1 MKKKIS
7 LLGLILILVLS
18 FTGCGKSETTEY
30 DQVTLEQ
37 YAEFVVQNFE
47 AMTTEQLDSFSD
59 MRDLQLDTQLMNVGL
74 PVDGEDFLTMIS
86 SWEAAEEECGA
97 YVEHGDWTMEV
108 KNDGVSLT
116 SEAKYE
122 NRDADIVFSFDEKG
136 NMESMDVSAHYST
149 GEILEKAGLNT
160 VLGMGTV
167 FVVLIFIS
175 FIIYLLGY
183 IPKLQEKLANKDKKV
198 EEKKEAPVQA
208 APAPVAAAE
217 DDAEL
222 VAVIAAAIPEKD
234 PIKCVEA
241 GLAQNPKTS
250 RLYEAIL
257 DTIEITK
264 KYTAIE
270 DIQEAIW
277 RLFGK
282 YNWVH
287 TIPNAAMCTAA
298 FLWSEGDFE
307 KGITAAVSG
316 GFDTDCNGA
325 TVGSMVGAMNGA
337 QGIPDS
343 WKAPL
348 NDTMYSFVPGFHP
361 IAISECA
368 RRTASAAK
376 KIRG

>member
-30 DQVTLEQ
+30 DQTRFEQ

-59 MRDLQLDTQLMNVGL
+59 MRDLQLYTQLMNAGL

-222 VAVIAAAIPEKD
+222 VAVIAAAIAAAEGTSTD
-234 PIKCVEA
+234 GFVVRSIK
-241 GLAQNPKTS
+241 
-250 RLYEAIL
+250 
-257 DTIEITK
+257 
-264 KYTAIE
+264 
-270 DIQEAIW
+270 
-277 RLFGK
+277 
-282 YNWVH
+282 
-287 TIPNAAMCTAA
+287 
-298 FLWSEGDFE
+298 
-307 KGITAAVSG
+307 
-316 GFDTDCNGA
+316 
-325 TVGSMVGAMNGA
+325 
-337 QGIPDS
+337 
-343 WKAPL
+343 
-348 NDTMYSFVPGFHP
+348 
-361 IAISECA
+361 
-368 RRTASAAK
+368 RRKSN
-376 KIRG
+376 RWN

>member
-30 DQVTLEQ
+30 DQATLEQ

-59 MRDLQLDTQLMNVGL
+59 MRDLQLDTQLMNAGL

-175 FIIYLLGY
+175 FIISLFKF
-183 IPKLQEKLANKDKKV
+183 IPAI
-198 EEKKEAPVQA
+198 EKKFSKKANVAPAPA
-208 APAPVAAAE
+208 APATAPTAAPVVPQTA
-217 DDAEL
+217 DNDGEL
-222 VAVIAAAIPEKD
+222 AAVIAAAIAAAEGTSAD
-234 PIKCVEA
+234 GFIVRSIKRRKS
-241 GLAQNPKTS
+241 NK
-250 RLYEAIL
+250 
-257 DTIEITK
+257 
-264 KYTAIE
+264 
-270 DIQEAIW
+270 
-277 RLFGK
+277 
-282 YNWVH
+282 
-287 TIPNAAMCTAA
+287 
-298 FLWSEGDFE
+298 WS
-307 KGITAAVSG
+307 
-316 GFDTDCNGA
+316 
-325 TVGSMVGAMNGA
+325 
-337 QGIPDS
+337 
-343 WKAPL
+343 
-348 NDTMYSFVPGFHP
+348 
-361 IAISECA
+361 
-368 RRTASAAK
+368 
-376 KIRG
+376 

>member
-30 DQVTLEQ
+30 DQTRFEQ

-59 MRDLQLDTQLMNVGL
+59 MRDLQLDTQLMNAGL

-222 VAVIAAAIPEKD
+222 VAVIAAAIAAAEGTSTD
-234 PIKCVEA
+234 GFVVRSIKE
-241 GLAQNPKTS
+241 
-250 RLYEAIL
+250 
-257 DTIEITK
+257 
-264 KYTAIE
+264 
-270 DIQEAIW
+270 
-277 RLFGK
+277 
-282 YNWVH
+282 
-287 TIPNAAMCTAA
+287 
-298 FLWSEGDFE
+298 
-307 KGITAAVSG
+307 
-316 GFDTDCNGA
+316 
-325 TVGSMVGAMNGA
+325 
-337 QGIPDS
+337 
-343 WKAPL
+343 
-348 NDTMYSFVPGFHP
+348 
-361 IAISECA
+361 
-368 RRTASAAK
+368 K
-376 KIRG
+376 KIQTDGINQEDN

>member
-30 DQVTLEQ
+30 DQTRFEQ

-59 MRDLQLDTQLMNVGL
+59 MRDLQLDTQLMSAGL

-222 VAVIAAAIPEKD
+222 VAVIAAAIAAAEGTSTD
-234 PIKCVEA
+234 GFVVRSIK
-241 GLAQNPKTS
+241 
-250 RLYEAIL
+250 
-257 DTIEITK
+257 
-264 KYTAIE
+264 
-270 DIQEAIW
+270 
-277 RLFGK
+277 
-282 YNWVH
+282 
-287 TIPNAAMCTAA
+287 
-298 FLWSEGDFE
+298 
-307 KGITAAVSG
+307 
-316 GFDTDCNGA
+316 
-325 TVGSMVGAMNGA
+325 
-337 QGIPDS
+337 
-343 WKAPL
+343 
-348 NDTMYSFVPGFHP
+348 
-361 IAISECA
+361 
-368 RRTASAAK
+368 RRKSN
-376 KIRG
+376 RWN

>member
-30 DQVTLEQ
+30 DQTRFEQ

-59 MRDLQLDTQLMNVGL
+59 MRDLQLATQLMNAGL

-222 VAVIAAAIPEKD
+222 VAVIAAAIAAAEGTSTD
-234 PIKCVEA
+234 GFVVRSIK
-241 GLAQNPKTS
+241 
-250 RLYEAIL
+250 
-257 DTIEITK
+257 
-264 KYTAIE
+264 
-270 DIQEAIW
+270 
-277 RLFGK
+277 
-282 YNWVH
+282 
-287 TIPNAAMCTAA
+287 
-298 FLWSEGDFE
+298 
-307 KGITAAVSG
+307 
-316 GFDTDCNGA
+316 
-325 TVGSMVGAMNGA
+325 
-337 QGIPDS
+337 
-343 WKAPL
+343 
-348 NDTMYSFVPGFHP
+348 
-361 IAISECA
+361 
-368 RRTASAAK
+368 RRKSN
-376 KIRG
+376 RWN

>member
-30 DQVTLEQ
+30 DQTRFEQ

-59 MRDLQLDTQLMNVGL
+59 MRDLQLDTQLMNAGL

-183 IPKLQEKLANKDKKV
+183 IPKLQEKLANKDKKW
-198 EEKKEAPVQA
+198 KRRRKH
-208 APAPVAAAE
+208 
-217 DDAEL
+217 
-222 VAVIAAAIPEKD
+222 
-234 PIKCVEA
+234 
-241 GLAQNPKTS
+241 
-250 RLYEAIL
+250 LYRQL
-257 DTIEITK
+257 
-264 KYTAIE
+264 
-270 DIQEAIW
+270 QH
-277 RLFGK
+277 R
-282 YNWVH
+282 
-287 TIPNAAMCTAA
+287 
-298 FLWSEGDFE
+298 
-307 KGITAAVSG
+307 
-316 GFDTDCNGA
+316 
-325 TVGSMVGAMNGA
+325 
-337 QGIPDS
+337 
-343 WKAPL
+343 
-348 NDTMYSFVPGFHP
+348 
-361 IAISECA
+361 
-368 RRTASAAK
+368 
-376 KIRG
+376 

>member
-30 DQVTLEQ
+30 DQATLEQ

-74 PVDGEDFLTMIS
+74 PVDD
-86 SWEAAEEECGA
+86 
-97 YVEHGDWTMEV
+97 GDWTMEV

-183 IPKLQEKLANKDKKV
+183 IPKFQEKLANKDKKV

-222 VAVIAAAIPEKD
+222 VAVIAAAIAAAE
-234 PIKCVEA
+234 
-241 GLAQNPKTS
+241 GTS
-250 RLYEAIL
+250 TDGFVVRSIRK
-257 DTIEITK
+257 INRK
-264 KYTAIE
+264 K
-270 DIQEAIW
+270 
-277 RLFGK
+277 R
-282 YNWVH
+282 
-287 TIPNAAMCTAA
+287 
-298 FLWSEGDFE
+298 
-307 KGITAAVSG
+307 
-316 GFDTDCNGA
+316 
-325 TVGSMVGAMNGA
+325 
-337 QGIPDS
+337 
-343 WKAPL
+343 
-348 NDTMYSFVPGFHP
+348 
-361 IAISECA
+361 
-368 RRTASAAK
+368 
-376 KIRG
+376 

>member
-30 DQVTLEQ
+30 DQTRFEQ

-59 MRDLQLDTQLMNVGL
+59 MRDLQLDTQLMNAGL
-74 PVDGEDFLTMIS
+74 PVDGEAFLTMIS

-222 VAVIAAAIPEKD
+222 VAVIAAAIAAAEGTSTD
-234 PIKCVEA
+234 GFVVRSIK
-241 GLAQNPKTS
+241 
-250 RLYEAIL
+250 
-257 DTIEITK
+257 
-264 KYTAIE
+264 
-270 DIQEAIW
+270 
-277 RLFGK
+277 
-282 YNWVH
+282 
-287 TIPNAAMCTAA
+287 
-298 FLWSEGDFE
+298 
-307 KGITAAVSG
+307 
-316 GFDTDCNGA
+316 
-325 TVGSMVGAMNGA
+325 
-337 QGIPDS
+337 
-343 WKAPL
+343 
-348 NDTMYSFVPGFHP
+348 
-361 IAISECA
+361 
-368 RRTASAAK
+368 RRKSN
-376 KIRG
+376 RWN